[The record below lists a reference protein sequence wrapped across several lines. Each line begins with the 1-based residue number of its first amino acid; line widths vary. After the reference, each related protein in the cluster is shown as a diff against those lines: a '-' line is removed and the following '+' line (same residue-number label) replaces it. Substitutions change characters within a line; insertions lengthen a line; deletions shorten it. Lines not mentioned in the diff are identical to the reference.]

1 MSDRKLTIYHNPRCS
16 KSRETMKILEEHEQN
31 PEVVEYLKAPPDRKT
46 LLQIIASGVPA
57 RDLLRNGETAF
68 KDTGLKADSM
78 SDDDIVDLLLKN
90 PALLQRPIV
99 VFGDKA
105 VIGRPPVKVLD
116 LIQSTWRA

>member
-1 MSDRKLTIYHNPRCS
+1 MSDGKLTIYHNPMCS

-31 PEVVEYLKAPPDRKT
+31 PEVVEYLKAPPDRQT
-46 LLQIIASGVPA
+46 LLQIISCGVPV

-68 KDTGLKADSM
+68 KDMGLNADSM
-78 SDDDIVDLLLKN
+78 SDDDIIDVLLEN

-99 VFGDKA
+99 VLGDKA

-116 LIQSTWRA
+116 LIQST